1 MNDASKLTL
10 LTSLI
15 RTFFS
20 DDLQFDETPAGAKKR
35 MQLRLAILEL
45 SEDPYAA
52 QARKEAWPVRQL
64 NLQSTHETNQLHL
77 PQSLQSTYGDPRL

>member
-1 MNDASKLTL
+1 MNDTYRLTI

-35 MQLRLAILEL
+35 MQLRKAILEL
-45 SEDPYAA
+45 SVDPYAA
-52 QARKEAWPVRQL
+52 QCEKET
-64 NLQSTHETNQLHL
+64 QS
-77 PQSLQSTYGDPRL
+77 SL

>member
-1 MNDASKLTL
+1 MNDTHRLTL

-15 RTFFS
+15 RTYFS
-20 DDLQFDETPAGAKKR
+20 EDLQFDDTPAGVKKR

-52 QARKEAWPVRQL
+52 QTMKEA
-64 NLQSTHETNQLHL
+64 
-77 PQSLQSTYGDPRL
+77 